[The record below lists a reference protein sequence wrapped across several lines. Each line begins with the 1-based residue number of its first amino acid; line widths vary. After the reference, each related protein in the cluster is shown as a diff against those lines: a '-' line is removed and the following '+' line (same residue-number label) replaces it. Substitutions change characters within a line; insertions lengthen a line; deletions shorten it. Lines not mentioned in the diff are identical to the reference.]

1 MRKRNPSGMR
11 KKSTWD
17 ALSRWEHFQQQW
29 RPLSWWIGVE
39 NIGLLYSEHSVCYHV
54 TQTHCVFVLKSS
66 PNFVTA
72 MVSPRFSYDTSLL
85 SKLFSTSSTTSSSD
99 SILFNER
106 GIKISR
112 VTCNSISGKMF
123 EVSFSLLDDAS
134 AAAGSGLVSGR
145 GEERVG
151 TMISTEGLLGF
162 AKCGFWIVDRGEG

>member
-1 MRKRNPSGMR
+1 M
-11 KKSTWD
+11 
-17 ALSRWEHFQQQW
+17 
-29 RPLSWWIGVE
+29 
-39 NIGLLYSEHSVCYHV
+39 
-54 TQTHCVFVLKSS
+54 LKSS

-85 SKLFSTSSTTSSSD
+85 SKLFSKSLTTNSSD

-123 EVSFSLLDDAS
+123 VVSFSLLDDAS

-151 TMISTEGLLGF
+151 TMISTLFTKRCHIPRHIADLDLF
-162 AKCGFWIVDRGEG
+162 SI